1 MLAAETKSLIHL
13 NLIPGIGNHT
23 IQRLL
28 AAFGS
33 AERAVAATSE
43 ELAQIDGLTPDV
55 RRQLVDG
62 RSRAPL
68 AQEIELIER
77 HQCRIVTIN
86 DDTYPP
92 LLKQI
97 DDPPALLYIIGDF
110 PPQDAPSIAIV
121 GSRSPTEYGKTI
133 SQQLS
138 HQLAERGI
146 TVVSGFARGIDTC
159 VHRGALEAG
168 GRTVAVFG
176 SGLSIIYPE
185 TNTALATDITE
196 SGALISEFPMT
207 MPPRGR
213 NFPRRNRVISGLT
226 LGTLVVE
233 ASERSGSLITA
244 RHAAEQGR
252 EVFAVPG
259 QIFSGV
265 SRGTHSLI
273 NQGATLIN
281 SVDDLLD
288 ALPQDYAGILGQ
300 RSAAPMESRSEVTR
314 QAASR
319 RDRGPKRFN
328 STSRPQPVEEKS
340 TPASQPKTKV
350 ELNLTPDEQTV
361 LSAMD
366 ADSVH
371 IDEITRT
378 TQLPIGKVSSLLVML
393 ELKGIV
399 QQLPGKQFVRK

>member
-1 MLAAETKSLIHL
+1 MLAAETKNLIHL
-13 NLIPGIGNHT
+13 NLIPGIGNYT
-23 IQRLL
+23 IRRLL

-33 AERAVAATSE
+33 AERSIAATSE
-43 ELAQIDGLTPDV
+43 ELAQVDGLTPDV
-55 RRQLVDG
+55 REQLIDG

-68 AQEIELIER
+68 VQELELIQQ
-77 HQCRIVTIN
+77 HQCHIVTIS
-86 DDTYPP
+86 DDIYPP

-97 DDPPALLYIIGDF
+97 DDPPVLLYIIGEF
-110 PPQDAPSIAIV
+110 PLPDTPSIAIV
-121 GSRSPTEYGKTI
+121 GSRSPTEYGKTT

-138 HQLAERGI
+138 QQLAARGV

-168 GRTVAVFG
+168 GDTIAVFG
-176 SGLSIIYPE
+176 CGLSIIYPD
-185 TNTALATDITE
+185 TNRALAAEIVE
-196 SGALISEFPMT
+196 SGALVSEFPMT
-207 MPPRGR
+207 MPPRGK

-252 EVFAVPG
+252 EVFAIPG
-259 QIFSGV
+259 QIFSNV

-288 ALPQDYAGILGQ
+288 ALPQNYTKVLGG
-300 RSAAPMESRSEVTR
+300 ESPESTR
-314 QAASR
+314 QPPSLKRPNKAA
-319 RDRGPKRFN
+319 
-328 STSRPQPVEEKS
+328 RPQPIEKRS
-340 TPASQPKTKV
+340 IPTPQPKAN
-350 ELNLTPDEQTV
+350 LNLTSDEQTV
-361 LSAMD
+361 LSAMK

-371 IDEITRT
+371 IDEITRV

-399 QQLPGKQFVRK
+399 QQLPGKQFVKK

>member
-1 MLAAETKSLIHL
+1 MLSADTKSLIHL

-23 IQRLL
+23 IRRLL

-33 AERAVAATSE
+33 AEKSVAATSA

-55 RRQLVDG
+55 RQQLIDG
-62 RSRAPL
+62 RSHAPL
-68 AQEIELIER
+68 AQELELIQQ
-77 HQCRIVTIN
+77 HQCHIVTIN
-86 DDTYPP
+86 DDAYPP

-97 DDPPALLYIIGDF
+97 HDPPVLLYIIGEF
-110 PPQDAPSIAIV
+110 PLQNAPSIAIV

-133 SQQLS
+133 SHQLS

-176 SGLSIIYPE
+176 CGLSIIYPE
-185 TNTALATDITE
+185 TNRALAGEIIE

-207 MPPRGR
+207 MPPRGN

-233 ASERSGSLITA
+233 ASDRSGSLITA

-259 QIFSGV
+259 QIFSNV

-288 ALPQDYAGILGQ
+288 ALPHDYTKVLGG
-300 RSAAPMESRSEVTR
+300 ESTEPTR
-314 QAASR
+314 QPAPRRNQDSKRSDKAARS
-319 RDRGPKRFN
+319 
-328 STSRPQPVEEKS
+328 QPAEEKS
-340 TPASQPKTKV
+340 TLASQPKAKT
-350 ELNLTPDEQTV
+350 ELSLTPNEQVV
-361 LSAMD
+361 LSAID

-371 IDEITRT
+371 IDEITRV

-393 ELKGIV
+393 ELKGVV
-399 QQLPGKQFVRK
+399 QQLPGKQFVKK

>member
-1 MLAAETKSLIHL
+1 MLSADTKSLIHL

-23 IQRLL
+23 IRRLL

-33 AERAVAATSE
+33 AEKSLAATSE

-55 RRQLVDG
+55 RQQLIDG
-62 RSRAPL
+62 RSHAPL
-68 AQEIELIER
+68 AQELALIEQ
-77 HQCRIVTIN
+77 HQCHIVTIN
-86 DDTYPP
+86 DDAYPP

-97 DDPPALLYIIGDF
+97 HDPPVLLYIIGEF
-110 PPQDAPSIAIV
+110 PLQDAPSIAIV
-121 GSRSPTEYGKTI
+121 GSRSPTGYGKTI
-133 SQQLS
+133 SHQLS

-168 GRTVAVFG
+168 GHTIAVFG
-176 SGLSIIYPE
+176 CGLSIIYPE
-185 TNTALATDITE
+185 TNRALATEIIE

-207 MPPRGR
+207 MPPRGN

-233 ASERSGSLITA
+233 ASDRSGSLITA

-259 QIFSGV
+259 QIFSNV

-288 ALPQDYAGILGQ
+288 ALPQDYTKVLGGA
-300 RSAAPMESRSEVTR
+300 SPETTR
-314 QAASR
+314 QPPPS
-319 RDRGPKRFN
+319 KR
-328 STSRPQPVEEKS
+328 SDKVVRPQSAEEKS
-340 TPASQPKTKV
+340 APVPQPKA

-361 LSAMD
+361 LSVID
-366 ADSVH
+366 TSSIH
-371 IDEITRT
+371 IDEITRV

-399 QQLPGKQFVRK
+399 QQLPGKQFVKK

>member
-1 MLAAETKSLIHL
+1 MLAAETKNLIHL
-13 NLIPGIGNHT
+13 NLIPGIGSHT

-28 AAFGS
+28 VAFGS
-33 AERAVAATSE
+33 AEKSVAATSE

-55 RRQLVDG
+55 RQQLIDG

-68 AQEIELIER
+68 AQELQLIEQ
-77 HQCRIVTIN
+77 HQCHIVTIN
-86 DDTYPP
+86 DDAYPS

-97 DDPPALLYIIGDF
+97 DDPPALLYVIGEF
-110 PPQDAPSIAIV
+110 PLQDAPSIAIV

-168 GRTVAVFG
+168 GDTIAVFG
-176 SGLSIIYPE
+176 CGLSIIYPE
-185 TNTALATDITE
+185 TNRALAEDIIK

-207 MPPRGR
+207 MPPRGK

-288 ALPQDYAGILGQ
+288 ALPQDYTRTLGGESPEPNRQ
-300 RSAAPMESRSEVTR
+300 LSPRQDRISKQPAKTARSQSTEKRST
-314 QAASR
+314 
-319 RDRGPKRFN
+319 P
-328 STSRPQPVEEKS
+328 TPQPK
-340 TPASQPKTKV
+340 AKV
-350 ELNLTPDEQTV
+350 DLNLTPDEQAV

-371 IDEITRT
+371 IDEITRV

-399 QQLPGKQFVRK
+399 QQLPGKQFVKK

>member
-1 MLAAETKSLIHL
+1 MLAAETKNLIHL
-13 NLIPGIGNHT
+13 NLIPGIGNYT
-23 IQRLL
+23 IRRLL

-33 AERAVAATSE
+33 AERSVAATSE
-43 ELAQIDGLTPDV
+43 ELAHVDGLTPDV
-55 RRQLVDG
+55 REQLIDG

-68 AQEIELIER
+68 AQELELIQQ
-77 HQCRIVTIN
+77 HQCHIVTIS

-97 DDPPALLYIIGDF
+97 DDPPALLYIIGEF
-110 PPQDAPSIAIV
+110 PLPDTPSIAIV
-121 GSRSPTEYGKTI
+121 GSRSPTEYGKTT

-138 HQLAERGI
+138 HQLAERDI

-168 GRTVAVFG
+168 GRTIAVFG
-176 SGLSIIYPE
+176 CGLSIIYPD
-185 TNTALATDITE
+185 TNRALAAEITE
-196 SGALISEFPMT
+196 SGALVSEFPMT
-207 MPPRGR
+207 MPPRGK

-288 ALPQDYAGILGQ
+288 ALPQGYTGILGG
-300 RSAAPMESRSEVTR
+300 ESPESTR
-314 QAASR
+314 QPPSL
-319 RDRGPKRFN
+319 KRPAKVV
-328 STSRPQPVEEKS
+328 RPQPIEKRS
-340 TPASQPKTKV
+340 TPTPQPKAN
-350 ELNLTPDEQTV
+350 LNLTPDEQTV
-361 LSAMD
+361 LSAIN

-371 IDEITRT
+371 IDEITRV

-393 ELKGIV
+393 ELKGTV
-399 QQLPGKQFVRK
+399 QQLPGKQFVKR

>member
-1 MLAAETKSLIHL
+1 MLSAETKSLIHL

-23 IQRLL
+23 IRRLL
-28 AAFGS
+28 TAFGS
-33 AERAVAATSE
+33 AEKSLAATSE

-55 RRQLVDG
+55 RQHLIDG

-68 AQEIELIER
+68 AQELELIEQ
-77 HQCRIVTIN
+77 HQCHIVTL
-86 DDTYPP
+86 DDESYPP

-97 DDPPALLYIIGDF
+97 SDPPVLLYITGEF
-110 PPQDAPSIAIV
+110 PLQDAPSIAIV

-138 HQLAERGI
+138 HQLAARGI

-159 VHRGALEAG
+159 VHRGTLEAG

-176 SGLSIIYPE
+176 CGLSIMYPE
-185 TNTALATDITE
+185 TNQALAAEIIK
-196 SGALISEFPMT
+196 SGALVSEFPMT
-207 MPPRGR
+207 MPPRGA

-233 ASERSGSLITA
+233 ASDRSGSLITA
-244 RHAAEQGR
+244 RHAADQGR

-259 QIFSGV
+259 QIFSNV

-281 SVDDLLD
+281 SVDDILD
-288 ALPQDYAGILGQ
+288 ALPQDYTGILRQ
-300 RSAAPMESRSEVTR
+300 EPATR
-314 QAASR
+314 QPTPGPDQGSKR
-319 RDRGPKRFN
+319 SDR
-328 STSRPQPVEEKS
+328 TTRPQSVEAKS
-340 TPASQPKTKV
+340 TPASQSNTQA
-350 ELNLTPDEQTV
+350 ELNLTPDEQAV
-361 LSAMD
+361 LATMAAS
-366 ADSVH
+366 SIH
-371 IDEITRT
+371 IDQIARD

-399 QQLPGKQFVRK
+399 QQLPGKQFKKK

>member
-1 MLAAETKSLIHL
+1 MLSAETKNLIHL

-23 IQRLL
+23 IRRLL

-33 AERAVAATSE
+33 AEKSVAATSE

-55 RRQLVDG
+55 RQQLIDG

-68 AQEIELIER
+68 AQELQLIEQ
-77 HQCRIVTIN
+77 HQCHIVTIN
-86 DDTYPP
+86 DDAYPS

-97 DDPPALLYIIGDF
+97 DDPPALLYVIGEF
-110 PPQDAPSIAIV
+110 PLQDAPSIAIV

-185 TNTALATDITE
+185 TNRTLATEITE

-207 MPPRGR
+207 MPPRGK

-259 QIFSGV
+259 QIFSGM

-288 ALPQDYAGILGQ
+288 ALPQDYTGSLGGEL
-300 RSAAPMESRSEVTR
+300 PEPTR
-314 QAASR
+314 QLPVSNQPGRA
-319 RDRGPKRFN
+319 
-328 STSRPQPVEEKS
+328 RPQSVEKRS
-340 TPASQPKTKV
+340 TPASQPKAKV
-350 ELNLTPDEQTV
+350 DLNLTPDEQTV
-361 LSAMD
+361 LSAMET
-366 ADSVH
+366 DSVH
-371 IDEITRT
+371 IDEITRV

-399 QQLPGKQFVRK
+399 QQLPGKQFIKK

>member
-1 MLAAETKSLIHL
+1 MLAAETQSLIHL

-23 IQRLL
+23 IRRLL
-28 AAFGS
+28 AGFGS
-33 AERAVAATSE
+33 AEKSVAATSE

-55 RRQLVDG
+55 RQQLIDG

-68 AQEIELIER
+68 AQELELIER
-77 HQCRIVTIN
+77 HQCHIVTIA
-86 DDTYPP
+86 DGSYPP

-97 DDPPALLYIIGDF
+97 DDPPVLLYIIGDF

-168 GRTVAVFG
+168 GDTIAVFG
-176 SGLSIIYPE
+176 CGLSIIYPE
-185 TNTALATDITE
+185 TNRGLAAEIIE
-196 SGALISEFPMT
+196 SGGLISEFPMT
-207 MPPRGR
+207 MPPRGK

-288 ALPQDYAGILGQ
+288 ALPQDYTKILGGESPEPTLQ
-300 RSAAPMESRSEVTR
+300 PRSAKQPDKIA
-314 QAASR
+314 
-319 RDRGPKRFN
+319 
-328 STSRPQPVEEKS
+328 RPQSVEKRS
-340 TPASQPKTKV
+340 TPTPQSKAN
-350 ELNLTPDEQTV
+350 LNLTPDEQAV
-361 LSAMD
+361 LSAME

-371 IDEITRT
+371 IDEITRV

-399 QQLPGKQFVRK
+399 QQLPGKQFVKK

>member
-1 MLAAETKSLIHL
+1 MLSADTKSLIHL

-23 IQRLL
+23 IRRLL

-33 AERAVAATSE
+33 AEKSLAATSA

-55 RRQLVDG
+55 RQQLIDG

-68 AQEIELIER
+68 AQELELIDQ
-77 HQCRIVTIN
+77 HQCHIVTIN

-97 DDPPALLYIIGDF
+97 DDPPVLLYITGDF
-110 PPQDAPSIAIV
+110 PLQDTPSIAIV
-121 GSRSPTEYGKTI
+121 GSRSPTKYGKTT

-138 HQLAERGI
+138 YQLAERGI
-146 TVVSGFARGIDTC
+146 TIVSGFARGIDTC
-159 VHRGALEAG
+159 VHRGALEAS

-176 SGLSIIYPE
+176 CGLSIIYPE
-185 TNTALATDITE
+185 TNRALAAEIIE
-196 SGALISEFPMT
+196 SGALVSEFPMT
-207 MPPRGR
+207 MPPRGK

-288 ALPQDYAGILGQ
+288 ALPQNYTQILGGKSLEPP
-300 RSAAPMESRSEVTR
+300 SAKQPDKIA
-314 QAASR
+314 
-319 RDRGPKRFN
+319 
-328 STSRPQPVEEKS
+328 RPQSVEKRS
-340 TPASQPKTKV
+340 TPTSQPKTN
-350 ELNLTPDEQTV
+350 LNLTPDEQTV
-361 LSAMD
+361 LSAMG

-371 IDEITRT
+371 IDEITRV

-399 QQLPGKQFVRK
+399 QQLPGKQFMKK

>member
-1 MLAAETKSLIHL
+1 MLSADTKSLIHL

-23 IQRLL
+23 IRRLL

-33 AERAVAATSE
+33 AEKSLAATSE

-55 RRQLVDG
+55 RQQLIDG

-68 AQEIELIER
+68 AQELELIEQ
-77 HQCRIVTIN
+77 HQCHIVTIN
-86 DDTYPP
+86 DDAYPP

-97 DDPPALLYIIGDF
+97 HDPPVLLYIIGEF
-110 PPQDAPSIAIV
+110 PLQDAPSIAIV
-121 GSRSPTEYGKTI
+121 GSRSPTGYGKTI
-133 SQQLS
+133 SHQLS

-168 GRTVAVFG
+168 GHTIAVFG
-176 SGLSIIYPE
+176 CGLSIIYPE
-185 TNTALATDITE
+185 TNRALATEIIE

-207 MPPRGR
+207 MPPRGN

-233 ASERSGSLITA
+233 ASDRSGSLITA

-259 QIFSGV
+259 QIFSNV

-288 ALPQDYAGILGQ
+288 ALPQDYTKILGG
-300 RSAAPMESRSEVTR
+300 ESPETTR
-314 QAASR
+314 QPPPS
-319 RDRGPKRFN
+319 KRPDKAV
-328 STSRPQPVEEKS
+328 RPQSAEEKS
-340 TPASQPKTKV
+340 APVPQPKA

-361 LSAMD
+361 LSTMD
-366 ADSVH
+366 ASSIH
-371 IDEITRT
+371 IDQIARV

-393 ELKGIV
+393 ELKGVV
-399 QQLPGKQFVRK
+399 QQLPGKQFVKK

>member
-1 MLAAETKSLIHL
+1 MLSADTKSLIHL
-13 NLIPGIGNHT
+13 NLIPGIGNYT
-23 IQRLL
+23 IRRLL

-33 AERAVAATSE
+33 AEKSIAATST

-55 RRQLVDG
+55 RQQLIDG

-68 AQEIELIER
+68 AQELELIDQ
-77 HQCRIVTIN
+77 HQCHIVTFN
-86 DDTYPP
+86 DESYPS

-97 DDPPALLYIIGDF
+97 HDPPALLYIIGEF
-110 PPQDAPSIAIV
+110 PIQDTPSIAIV
-121 GSRSPTEYGKTI
+121 GSRSPTEYGKTT

-138 HQLAERGI
+138 YQLAERGI

-159 VHRGALEAG
+159 VHRGALEAS

-176 SGLSIIYPE
+176 CGLSIIYPE
-185 TNTALATDITE
+185 TNRALAAEIIE

-207 MPPRGR
+207 MPPRGK

-233 ASERSGSLITA
+233 ASDRSGSLITA

-288 ALPQDYAGILGQ
+288 ALPRDYTKVLEG
-300 RSAAPMESRSEVTR
+300 ESLEPTR
-314 QAASR
+314 QPPLAKQPDKVA
-319 RDRGPKRFN
+319 
-328 STSRPQPVEEKS
+328 RPQLVAKRS
-340 TPASQPKTKV
+340 TPVPQPETKA
-350 ELNLTPDEQTV
+350 EPNLTPDEQAV
-361 LSAMD
+361 LSAID

-371 IDEITRT
+371 IDEITRD

-399 QQLPGKQFVRK
+399 QQLPGKQFVKK

>member
-1 MLAAETKSLIHL
+1 MLSADTKSLIHL

-23 IQRLL
+23 IRRLL

-33 AERAVAATSE
+33 AEKSLAATSE

-55 RRQLVDG
+55 RQQLIDG
-62 RSRAPL
+62 RSHAPL
-68 AQEIELIER
+68 AQELELIEQ
-77 HQCRIVTIN
+77 HQCHIVTIN
-86 DDTYPP
+86 DDAYPP

-97 DDPPALLYIIGDF
+97 HDPPVLLYIIGEF
-110 PPQDAPSIAIV
+110 PLQDAPSIAIV

-133 SQQLS
+133 SHQLS

-168 GRTVAVFG
+168 GCTVAVFG
-176 SGLSIIYPE
+176 CGLSIIYPE
-185 TNTALATDITE
+185 TNRALATEIIE

-207 MPPRGR
+207 MPPRGN

-233 ASERSGSLITA
+233 ASDRSGSLITA
-244 RHAAEQGR
+244 RHAADQGR

-259 QIFSGV
+259 QIFSNV

-288 ALPQDYAGILGQ
+288 ALPQNYTKILGG
-300 RSAAPMESRSEVTR
+300 ESPEPTR
-314 QAASR
+314 QPPPS
-319 RDRGPKRFN
+319 KRPDKAV
-328 STSRPQPVEEKS
+328 RPQSAEEKS
-340 TPASQPKTKV
+340 APVPQPKA

-361 LSAMD
+361 LSTMD
-366 ADSVH
+366 ASSIH
-371 IDEITRT
+371 IDQIARV

-393 ELKGIV
+393 ELKGVV
-399 QQLPGKQFVRK
+399 QQLPGKQFVKK

>member
-23 IQRLL
+23 IRRLL

-33 AERAVAATSE
+33 AEQSVAATSE
-43 ELAQIDGLTPDV
+43 ELARIDGLTPDV
-55 RRQLVDG
+55 RQHLIDG

-68 AQEIELIER
+68 AQELELIDQ
-77 HQCRIVTIN
+77 HQCHIVTI
-86 DDTYPP
+86 DDDSYPP

-97 DDPPALLYIIGDF
+97 DDPPILLYIIGEV
-110 PPQDAPSIAIV
+110 PLQDAPSIAIV
-121 GSRSPTEYGKTI
+121 GSRSPTEYGKTT

-138 HQLAERGI
+138 YQLAEHGV

-168 GRTVAVFG
+168 GHTIAVFG
-176 SGLSIIYPE
+176 SGLSIIYPS
-185 TNTALATDITE
+185 TNRTLAAEIIE

-207 MPPRGR
+207 MPPRGN

-233 ASERSGSLITA
+233 ASEQSGSLITA

-259 QIFSGV
+259 QIFSNV

-288 ALPQDYAGILGQ
+288 ALPQAYMGTLEQ
-300 RSAAPMESRSEVTR
+300 RSPEATLQPLP
-314 QAASR
+314 R
-319 RDRGPKRFN
+319 RDRISKRPDN
-328 STSRPQPVEEKS
+328 AARPQFVEKES
-340 TPASQPKTKV
+340 TPAPQPKAN
-350 ELNLTPDEQTV
+350 LNLTPDEQAV
-361 LSAMD
+361 LSAID
-366 ADSVH
+366 TDSVH
-371 IDEITRT
+371 IDEITRV

-399 QQLPGKQFVRK
+399 QQLPGKQFVKK

>member
-1 MLAAETKSLIHL
+1 MLSADTKSLIHL
-13 NLIPGIGNHT
+13 NLIPGIGNYT
-23 IQRLL
+23 IRRLL

-33 AERAVAATSE
+33 AEKSLAATSA

-55 RRQLVDG
+55 RQQLIDG

-68 AQEIELIER
+68 AQELELIEQ
-77 HQCRIVTIN
+77 HQCHVVTIN
-86 DDTYPP
+86 DDAYPA

-97 DDPPALLYIIGDF
+97 DDPPVLLYIIGNF
-110 PPQDAPSIAIV
+110 PLPDTLSIAIV
-121 GSRSPTEYGKTI
+121 GSRSPTKYGKTI

-138 HQLAERGI
+138 HQLAERGV

-159 VHRGALEAG
+159 VHRGALEAD

-176 SGLSIIYPE
+176 CGLSIMYPE
-185 TNTALATDITE
+185 TNRALAVEIIE
-196 SGALISEFPMT
+196 SGALVSEFPMT
-207 MPPRGR
+207 MPPRGK

-259 QIFSGV
+259 QIFSGR

-288 ALPQDYAGILGQ
+288 ALPQNYTQILGGE
-300 RSAAPMESRSEVTR
+300 SLEPPAAKQPDKI
-314 QAASR
+314 A
-319 RDRGPKRFN
+319 
-328 STSRPQPVEEKS
+328 RPQSVEKRS
-340 TPASQPKTKV
+340 TPTPQPKAN
-350 ELNLTPDEQTV
+350 LNLTPEEQTV
-361 LSAMD
+361 LSAMG

-371 IDEITRT
+371 IDEITRV

-393 ELKGIV
+393 ELKGVV
-399 QQLPGKQFVRK
+399 QQLPGKQFVKK

>member
-1 MLAAETKSLIHL
+1 MLSADTKSLIHL

-23 IQRLL
+23 IRRLL

-33 AERAVAATSE
+33 AEKSLAATSE

-55 RRQLVDG
+55 RQQLIDG
-62 RSRAPL
+62 RSHAPL
-68 AQEIELIER
+68 AQELALIEQ
-77 HQCRIVTIN
+77 HQCHIVTIN
-86 DDTYPP
+86 DDAYPP

-97 DDPPALLYIIGDF
+97 HDPPVLLYIIGEF
-110 PPQDAPSIAIV
+110 PLQDAPSIAIV
-121 GSRSPTEYGKTI
+121 GSRSPTGYGKTI
-133 SQQLS
+133 SHQLS

-168 GRTVAVFG
+168 GHTIAVFG
-176 SGLSIIYPE
+176 CGLSIIYPE
-185 TNTALATDITE
+185 TNRALATEIIE

-207 MPPRGR
+207 MPPRGN

-233 ASERSGSLITA
+233 ASDRSGSLITA
-244 RHAAEQGR
+244 RHAADQGR

-259 QIFSGV
+259 QIFSNV

-288 ALPQDYAGILGQ
+288 ALPQDYTKVLGG
-300 RSAAPMESRSEVTR
+300 ESTETTR
-314 QAASR
+314 QPPPS
-319 RDRGPKRFN
+319 KRSDKVAPPQ
-328 STSRPQPVEEKS
+328 STQKGS
-340 TPASQPKTKV
+340 TPTSQPKAKV
-350 ELNLTPDEQTV
+350 DPNLTPDEQTV
-361 LSAMD
+361 LSAID

-371 IDEITRT
+371 IDEITRV

-393 ELKGIV
+393 ELKGVV
-399 QQLPGKQFVRK
+399 QQLPGKQFVKK

>member
-1 MLAAETKSLIHL
+1 MLSADTKSLIHL
-13 NLIPGIGNHT
+13 NLIPGIGNYT
-23 IQRLL
+23 IRRLL

-33 AERAVAATSE
+33 AEKSIAATSE

-55 RRQLVDG
+55 RQQLIDG

-68 AQEIELIER
+68 AQELQLIEQ
-77 HQCRIVTIN
+77 HQCHIVTIS
-86 DDTYPP
+86 DESYPP

-97 DDPPALLYIIGDF
+97 HDPPVLLYIIGKF
-110 PPQDAPSIAIV
+110 PLQDTPSVAIV
-121 GSRSPTEYGKTI
+121 GSRSPTEYGKTT

-138 HQLAERGI
+138 YQLAERGI

-176 SGLSIIYPE
+176 CGLSIIYPE
-185 TNTALATDITE
+185 TNRALAAEIIE

-207 MPPRGR
+207 MPPRGK

-244 RHAAEQGR
+244 HHAAEQGR

-259 QIFSGV
+259 QIFSGR

-288 ALPQDYAGILGQ
+288 ALPQDYTKVLGGESSKLTVQ
-300 RSAAPMESRSEVTR
+300 SPPSKRPDRVASPQSGAKRSAPAP
-314 QAASR
+314 
-319 RDRGPKRFN
+319 
-328 STSRPQPVEEKS
+328 
-340 TPASQPKTKV
+340 QPKTN
-350 ELNLTPDEQTV
+350 LNLTPDEQVV

-366 ADSVH
+366 TDSVH
-371 IDEITRT
+371 IDEITRV

-399 QQLPGKQFVRK
+399 QQLPGKQFVKK

>member
-1 MLAAETKSLIHL
+1 MLSADTKSLIHL
-13 NLIPGIGNHT
+13 NLIPGIGNYT
-23 IQRLL
+23 IRRLL

-33 AERAVAATSE
+33 AEKSIAATSE

-55 RRQLVDG
+55 RHQLIDG
-62 RSRAPL
+62 RSRVPL
-68 AQEIELIER
+68 AQELELIDQ
-77 HQCRIVTIN
+77 HQCHIVTIN

-92 LLKQI
+92 LLKEI
-97 DDPPALLYIIGDF
+97 DDPPVLLYITGDF
-110 PPQDAPSIAIV
+110 PLQNTPSVAIV
-121 GSRSPTEYGKTI
+121 GSRSPTEYGKTT

-138 HQLAERGI
+138 YQLAERGI

-159 VHRGALEAG
+159 VHRGALEAD
-168 GRTVAVFG
+168 GRTIAVFG
-176 SGLSIIYPE
+176 CGLSIIYPE
-185 TNTALATDITE
+185 TNRALASEIIE

-207 MPPRGR
+207 MPPRGK

-259 QIFSGV
+259 QIFSGM

-288 ALPQDYAGILGQ
+288 ALPQDYTKILGGESPKSTVQ
-300 RSAAPMESRSEVTR
+300 PLSRRPDRVASPQSGAKRSAPS
-314 QAASR
+314 
-319 RDRGPKRFN
+319 
-328 STSRPQPVEEKS
+328 PQN
-340 TPASQPKTKV
+340 
-350 ELNLTPDEQTV
+350 LNLTPDEQTV
-361 LSAMD
+361 LSAME

-371 IDEITRT
+371 IDEITRV

-399 QQLPGKQFVRK
+399 QQLPGKQFVKK

>member
-1 MLAAETKSLIHL
+1 MLAAETKNLVHL

-23 IQRLL
+23 IRRLL

-33 AERAVAATSE
+33 AEKSVAATSE

-55 RRQLVDG
+55 RQQLIDG

-68 AQEIELIER
+68 AQELELIEQ
-77 HQCRIVTIN
+77 HQCHIVTIN
-86 DDTYPP
+86 DDAYPP

-97 DDPPALLYIIGDF
+97 NDPPVLLYIIGEF
-110 PPQDAPSIAIV
+110 PLQDAPSIAIV

-168 GRTVAVFG
+168 GCTVAVFG
-176 SGLSIIYPE
+176 CGLSIIYPS
-185 TNTALATDITE
+185 TNRGLAAEIIE

-207 MPPRGR
+207 VPPRGN

-288 ALPQDYAGILGQ
+288 ALPKDYTQILGGELPEPTLQ
-300 RSAAPMESRSEVTR
+300 PAPSRQPNKAA
-314 QAASR
+314 
-319 RDRGPKRFN
+319 
-328 STSRPQPVEEKS
+328 RPQSVEKRP
-340 TPASQPKTKV
+340 TPTPQPKTNI
-350 ELNLTPDEQTV
+350 NLTPDEQTV
-361 LSAMD
+361 LSVMA

-371 IDEITRT
+371 IDEITRV

-399 QQLPGKQFVRK
+399 QQLPGKQFVKK

>member
-1 MLAAETKSLIHL
+1 MLAAETQSLIHL

-23 IQRLL
+23 IRRLL

-33 AERAVAATSE
+33 AEKSVAATSE

-55 RRQLVDG
+55 RQQLIDG
-62 RSRAPL
+62 KSRAPL
-68 AQEIELIER
+68 AQELELIER
-77 HQCRIVTIN
+77 HQCHIVTVT
-86 DDTYPP
+86 DGSYPP

-97 DDPPALLYIIGDF
+97 DDPPVLLYIIGDF

-168 GRTVAVFG
+168 GDTIAVFG
-176 SGLSIIYPE
+176 CGLSIIYPE
-185 TNTALATDITE
+185 TNRGLAAEIVE

-207 MPPRGR
+207 MPPRGK

-288 ALPQDYAGILGQ
+288 ALPQNYTQILGGESLELP
-300 RSAAPMESRSEVTR
+300 SANQPDKIA
-314 QAASR
+314 
-319 RDRGPKRFN
+319 
-328 STSRPQPVEEKS
+328 RPQSVEKRS
-340 TPASQPKTKV
+340 TPTPQPKAN
-350 ELNLTPDEQTV
+350 LNLTSDEQVV

-371 IDEITRT
+371 IDEITRL

-399 QQLPGKQFVRK
+399 QQLPGKQFVKK

>member
-1 MLAAETKSLIHL
+1 MLSADTKSLIHL

-23 IQRLL
+23 IRRLL

-33 AERAVAATSE
+33 AEKSLAATSE

-55 RRQLVDG
+55 RQQLIDG
-62 RSRAPL
+62 RSHAPL
-68 AQEIELIER
+68 AQELELIEQ
-77 HQCRIVTIN
+77 HQCHIVTIN
-86 DDTYPP
+86 DDAYPP

-97 DDPPALLYIIGDF
+97 NDPPVLLYIIGEF
-110 PPQDAPSIAIV
+110 PLQDAPSIAIV

-133 SQQLS
+133 SHQLS

-176 SGLSIIYPE
+176 CGLSIIYPE
-185 TNTALATDITE
+185 TNRALATEIIE

-207 MPPRGR
+207 MPPRGN

-233 ASERSGSLITA
+233 ASDRSGSLITA
-244 RHAAEQGR
+244 RHAADQGR

-259 QIFSGV
+259 QIFSNV

-288 ALPQDYAGILGQ
+288 ALPQNYTKILGG
-300 RSAAPMESRSEVTR
+300 ESPEPTR
-314 QAASR
+314 QPPPS
-319 RDRGPKRFN
+319 KRPDKAV
-328 STSRPQPVEEKS
+328 RPQSAEEKS
-340 TPASQPKTKV
+340 APVPQPKA

-361 LSAMD
+361 LSTMD
-366 ADSVH
+366 ASSIH
-371 IDEITRT
+371 IDQIARV

-393 ELKGIV
+393 ELKGVV
-399 QQLPGKQFVRK
+399 QQLPGKQFVKK

>member
-1 MLAAETKSLIHL
+1 MLSADTKSLIHL

-23 IQRLL
+23 IRRLL

-33 AERAVAATSE
+33 AEKSIAATSA

-55 RRQLVDG
+55 RQQLIDG

-68 AQEIELIER
+68 MQELELIEQ
-77 HQCRIVTIN
+77 HQCRIVTLN

-97 DDPPALLYIIGDF
+97 DDPPVLLYIIGDF
-110 PPQDAPSIAIV
+110 PLQHTPSIAIV
-121 GSRSPTEYGKTI
+121 GSRSPTEYGKTT

-138 HQLAERGI
+138 YQLAERGI

-159 VHRGALEAG
+159 VHRGALEAN
-168 GRTVAVFG
+168 GRTIAVFG
-176 SGLSIIYPE
+176 CGLSIIYPE
-185 TNTALATDITE
+185 TNRALAAEIIK

-207 MPPRGR
+207 VPPRGK

-252 EVFAVPG
+252 EVFAIPG
-259 QIFSGV
+259 QIFSNV

-288 ALPQDYAGILGQ
+288 ALPQDYTQILGGESLEPP
-300 RSAAPMESRSEVTR
+300 SAKQPDKIA
-314 QAASR
+314 
-319 RDRGPKRFN
+319 
-328 STSRPQPVEEKS
+328 RPQSVEKRS
-340 TPASQPKTKV
+340 TPTPQPKAN
-350 ELNLTPDEQTV
+350 LNLTPDEQTV
-361 LSAMD
+361 LSAMG
-366 ADSVH
+366 AASVH
-371 IDEITRT
+371 IDEITRV

-393 ELKGIV
+393 ELKGVV
-399 QQLPGKQFVRK
+399 QQLPGKQFVKK

>member
-1 MLAAETKSLIHL
+1 MLSAETKSLIHL

-23 IQRLL
+23 IRRLL

-33 AERAVAATSE
+33 AEKSLAATSE

-55 RRQLVDG
+55 RQQLIDG

-68 AQEIELIER
+68 AQELELIEQ
-77 HQCRIVTIN
+77 HQCHIVTLN
-86 DDTYPP
+86 DESYPP

-97 DDPPALLYIIGDF
+97 SDPPVLLYITGQLPIVDTL
-110 PPQDAPSIAIV
+110 SVAIV

-138 HQLAERGI
+138 HQLAARCI

-159 VHRGALEAG
+159 AHRGALEAG

-176 SGLSIIYPE
+176 CGLSIMYPE
-185 TNTALATDITE
+185 TNQALAAEMIK
-196 SGALISEFPMT
+196 SGALVSEFPMT
-207 MPPRGR
+207 MPPRGA

-233 ASERSGSLITA
+233 ASDRSGSLITA

-259 QIFSGV
+259 QIFSNV

-281 SVDDLLD
+281 SVDDILD
-288 ALPQDYAGILGQ
+288 ALPQDYTRILGQ
-300 RSAAPMESRSEVTR
+300 PSPETTRQPPPRRNRDSKRSE
-314 QAASR
+314 QAAH
-319 RDRGPKRFN
+319 PQ
-328 STSRPQPVEEKS
+328 STEAKS
-340 TPASQPKTKV
+340 TPTSQSNTQA
-350 ELNLTPDEQTV
+350 ELNLTPDEQAV
-361 LSAMD
+361 LSTMD
-366 ADSVH
+366 ASSVH
-371 IDEITRT
+371 IDQIARD

-399 QQLPGKQFVRK
+399 QQLPGKQFVKK

>member
-1 MLAAETKSLIHL
+1 MLSADTKSLIHL
-13 NLIPGIGNHT
+13 NLIPGIGNYT
-23 IQRLL
+23 IRRLL
-28 AAFGS
+28 GAFGS
-33 AERAVAATSE
+33 AEKSIAATSE
-43 ELAQIDGLTPDV
+43 EFAQIDGLTPDV
-55 RRQLVDG
+55 RQQLIDG

-68 AQEIELIER
+68 AQELELIDQ
-77 HQCRIVTIN
+77 HQCDIVTIN

-97 DDPPALLYIIGDF
+97 DDPPVLLYIIGEF
-110 PPQDAPSIAIV
+110 PLPDTPSIAIV
-121 GSRSPTEYGKTI
+121 GSRSPTEYGKTT

-138 HQLAERGI
+138 YQLAERGI
-146 TVVSGFARGIDTC
+146 TVVSGFARGIDTY

-168 GRTVAVFG
+168 GYTVAVFG
-176 SGLSIIYPE
+176 CGLSIIYPE
-185 TNTALATDITE
+185 TNRALATEIIE

-207 MPPRGR
+207 MPPRGK

-288 ALPQDYAGILGQ
+288 ALPQDYTKVLGRESLEPTGQ
-300 RSAAPMESRSEVTR
+300 PTPRPNRGSKRSDK
-314 QAASR
+314 AAS
-319 RDRGPKRFN
+319 PQ
-328 STSRPQPVEEKS
+328 STETRS
-340 TPASQPKTKV
+340 TATSQPKAEV
-350 ELNLTPDEQTV
+350 VPNLTPDEQTV
-361 LSAMD
+361 LSALD
-366 ADSVH
+366 DDSVH
-371 IDEITRT
+371 IDEITRV
-378 TQLPIGKVSSLLVML
+378 TQLPIGKISSLLVML

-399 QQLPGKQFVRK
+399 QQLPGKQFVKK

>member
-1 MLAAETKSLIHL
+1 MLSADTKSLIHL

-23 IQRLL
+23 IRRLL

-33 AERAVAATSE
+33 AEKSIAATSA

-55 RRQLVDG
+55 RQHLIDG

-68 AQEIELIER
+68 AQELELIDQ
-77 HQCRIVTIN
+77 HQCHIVTIN
-86 DDTYPP
+86 DNTYPP

-97 DDPPALLYIIGDF
+97 DDPPVLLYIIGEF
-110 PPQDAPSIAIV
+110 PLPDAPSIAIV

-146 TVVSGFARGIDTC
+146 MVVSGFARGIDTC

-168 GRTVAVFG
+168 GRTIAVFG
-176 SGLSIIYPE
+176 CGLSIIYPE
-185 TNTALATDITE
+185 TNRGLAAEIIE

-207 MPPRGR
+207 VPPRGT

-265 SRGTHSLI
+265 SRGTHALI

-288 ALPQDYAGILGQ
+288 ALPQDYTGSLGGELPATSHQ
-300 RSAAPMESRSEVTR
+300 PAPSKRPNKVTRPQSIEKRSAPV
-314 QAASR
+314 
-319 RDRGPKRFN
+319 
-328 STSRPQPVEEKS
+328 PQPKAA
-340 TPASQPKTKV
+340 P
-350 ELNLTPDEQTV
+350 NLTPDEQTV

-371 IDEITRT
+371 IDEITRV

-393 ELKGIV
+393 ELKGVV
-399 QQLPGKQFVRK
+399 QQLPGKQFVKK

>member
-1 MLAAETKSLIHL
+1 MLSADTKSLIHL

-23 IQRLL
+23 IRRLL

-33 AERAVAATSE
+33 AEKSVAATSA

-55 RRQLVDG
+55 RQQLIDG

-68 AQEIELIER
+68 AQELELIEQ
-77 HQCRIVTIN
+77 HQCHIVTIN
-86 DDTYPP
+86 DAAYPT

-97 DDPPALLYIIGDF
+97 SDPPVLLYIIGEF
-110 PPQDAPSIAIV
+110 PLQNAPSIAIV
-121 GSRSPTEYGKTI
+121 GSRSPTEYGKTT

-138 HQLAERGI
+138 YQLAERGI

-159 VHRGALEAG
+159 VHRGALEGG

-176 SGLSIIYPE
+176 CGLSIIYPE
-185 TNTALATDITE
+185 TNRTLAAEIIE

-207 MPPRGR
+207 VPPRGN

-259 QIFSGV
+259 QIFSNV

-288 ALPQDYAGILGQ
+288 ALPRDYTKALGGESPEPTRQTPPRMNQDSK
-300 RSAAPMESRSEVTR
+300 RSDKAAPLQSTR
-314 QAASR
+314 K
-319 RDRGPKRFN
+319 G
-328 STSRPQPVEEKS
+328 S
-340 TPASQPKTKV
+340 TPPSQPTTN
-350 ELNLTPDEQTV
+350 LNLTPDEQTV

-366 ADSVH
+366 TDSVH
-371 IDEITRT
+371 IDEITRV

-399 QQLPGKQFVRK
+399 QQLPGKQFVKK

>member
-1 MLAAETKSLIHL
+1 MLSADTKRLIHL
-13 NLIPGIGNHT
+13 NLISGIGNHT
-23 IQRLL
+23 IRRLL

-33 AERAVAATSE
+33 AEKSVAATSA

-55 RRQLVDG
+55 RQQLIDG
-62 RSRAPL
+62 RSHAPL
-68 AQEIELIER
+68 AQELELIQQ
-77 HQCRIVTIN
+77 HQCHIVTIN
-86 DDTYPP
+86 DDAYPP

-97 DDPPALLYIIGDF
+97 HDPPALLYIIGEF
-110 PPQDAPSIAIV
+110 PLQNAPSIAIV

-133 SQQLS
+133 SHQLS

-176 SGLSIIYPE
+176 CGLSIIYPE
-185 TNTALATDITE
+185 TNRALAGEIIK

-207 MPPRGR
+207 MPPRGN

-233 ASERSGSLITA
+233 ASDRSGSLITA

-259 QIFSGV
+259 QIFSNV

-288 ALPQDYAGILGQ
+288 ALPQDYTKGLGG
-300 RSAAPMESRSEVTR
+300 ESFEPTR
-314 QAASR
+314 QPPPAKQSYKAA
-319 RDRGPKRFN
+319 
-328 STSRPQPVEEKS
+328 RPQPAEEKS
-340 TPASQPKTKV
+340 TPAPQPKTKV
-350 ELNLTPDEQTV
+350 ELNLTLDEQAV
-361 LSAMD
+361 LSVID
-366 ADSVH
+366 TSSIH
-371 IDEITRT
+371 IDEITRV

-399 QQLPGKQFVRK
+399 QQLPGKQFVKK

>member
-1 MLAAETKSLIHL
+1 MLSAETKSLIHL

-23 IQRLL
+23 IRRLL

-33 AERAVAATSE
+33 AEKSLAATSE

-55 RRQLVDG
+55 RQQLIDG

-68 AQEIELIER
+68 AQELELIEQ
-77 HQCRIVTIN
+77 HQCHIVTLN
-86 DDTYPP
+86 DEFYPP

-97 DDPPALLYIIGDF
+97 SDPPVLLYITGQLPIVDTL
-110 PPQDAPSIAIV
+110 SVAIV

-138 HQLAERGI
+138 HQLAARGI

-159 VHRGALEAG
+159 AHRGALEAG

-176 SGLSIIYPE
+176 CGLSIMYPE
-185 TNTALATDITE
+185 TNQALAAEMIK
-196 SGALISEFPMT
+196 SGALVSEFPMT
-207 MPPRGR
+207 MPPRGA

-233 ASERSGSLITA
+233 ASDRSGSLITA

-259 QIFSGV
+259 QIFSDV

-281 SVDDLLD
+281 SVDDILD
-288 ALPQDYAGILGQ
+288 ALPQDYTRILRQ
-300 RSAAPMESRSEVTR
+300 EPATR
-314 QAASR
+314 QPTPR
-319 RDRGPKRFN
+319 RDRGSKRSEQAAHPQ
-328 STSRPQPVEEKS
+328 STEAKS
-340 TPASQPKTKV
+340 TPTSQSNTQA
-350 ELNLTPDEQTV
+350 ELNLTPDEQAV
-361 LSAMD
+361 LSTMD
-366 ADSVH
+366 ASSVH
-371 IDEITRT
+371 IDQIARD

-399 QQLPGKQFVRK
+399 QQLPGKQFVKK

>member
-1 MLAAETKSLIHL
+1 MLSADTKSLIHL
-13 NLIPGIGNHT
+13 NLIPGIGNYT
-23 IQRLL
+23 IRRLL

-33 AERAVAATSE
+33 AEKSLAATSA

-55 RRQLVDG
+55 RQQLIDG

-68 AQEIELIER
+68 AQELELIEQ
-77 HQCRIVTIN
+77 HQCHIVTFN
-86 DDTYPP
+86 DESYPP

-97 DDPPALLYIIGDF
+97 HDPPALLYIIGEF
-110 PPQDAPSIAIV
+110 LIQDTPSIAIV
-121 GSRSPTEYGKTI
+121 GSRSPTEYGKTT

-138 HQLAERGI
+138 YQLAERGM

-168 GRTVAVFG
+168 GRTIAVFG
-176 SGLSIIYPE
+176 CGLSIIYPE
-185 TNTALATDITE
+185 TNRALAAEIIE

-207 MPPRGR
+207 MPPRGK

-233 ASERSGSLITA
+233 ASDRSGSLITA

-259 QIFSGV
+259 QIFSNV

-288 ALPQDYAGILGQ
+288 ALPQDYTKVLGG
-300 RSAAPMESRSEVTR
+300 ESPEATR
-314 QAASR
+314 QPVPTKQPDKVA
-319 RDRGPKRFN
+319 
-328 STSRPQPVEEKS
+328 RPQSVAKRS
-340 TPASQPKTKV
+340 TPVPQPETKA
-350 ELNLTPDEQTV
+350 EPNLTPDERTI
-361 LSAMD
+361 LLAME

-371 IDEITRT
+371 IDQIARD

-399 QQLPGKQFVRK
+399 QQLPGKQFVKK

>member
-1 MLAAETKSLIHL
+1 MLSADTKSLIHL
-13 NLIPGIGNHT
+13 NLISGIGNHT
-23 IQRLL
+23 IRRLL

-33 AERAVAATSE
+33 AEKSIAATSA

-55 RRQLVDG
+55 RQQLIDG

-68 AQEIELIER
+68 AQELELIEQ
-77 HQCRIVTIN
+77 HQCHIVTIN

-97 DDPPALLYIIGDF
+97 DDPPVLLYIIGDF
-110 PPQDAPSIAIV
+110 PLQHTLSIAIV
-121 GSRSPTEYGKTI
+121 GSRSPTEYGKTT

-138 HQLAERGI
+138 YQLAERGI
-146 TVVSGFARGIDTC
+146 TIVSGFARGIDTC
-159 VHRGALEAG
+159 VHRGALEAN
-168 GRTVAVFG
+168 GRTIAVFG
-176 SGLSIIYPE
+176 CGLSIIYPE
-185 TNTALATDITE
+185 TNRALAAEIIE

-207 MPPRGR
+207 VPPRGK

-252 EVFAVPG
+252 EVFAIPG
-259 QIFSGV
+259 QIFSNV

-288 ALPQDYAGILGQ
+288 ALPQNYTQILGGESLEPP
-300 RSAAPMESRSEVTR
+300 SAKQPDKIA
-314 QAASR
+314 
-319 RDRGPKRFN
+319 
-328 STSRPQPVEEKS
+328 RPQSVEKRS
-340 TPASQPKTKV
+340 TPTPQPKAN
-350 ELNLTPDEQTV
+350 LNLTPDEQTV
-361 LSAMD
+361 LSAMG
-366 ADSVH
+366 AASVH
-371 IDEITRT
+371 IDEITRV

-399 QQLPGKQFVRK
+399 QQLPGKQFVKK

>member
-1 MLAAETKSLIHL
+1 MLSADTKSLIHL

-23 IQRLL
+23 IRRLL

-33 AERAVAATSE
+33 AEKSVAATSA

-55 RRQLVDG
+55 RQQLIDG

-68 AQEIELIER
+68 AQELELIEQ
-77 HQCRIVTIN
+77 HQCHIVTIN
-86 DDTYPP
+86 DAAYPT

-97 DDPPALLYIIGDF
+97 SDPPVLLYIIGEF
-110 PPQDAPSIAIV
+110 PLQNAPSIAIV
-121 GSRSPTEYGKTI
+121 GSRSPTEYGKTT

-159 VHRGALEAG
+159 VHRGALEGG

-176 SGLSIIYPE
+176 CGLSIVYPE
-185 TNTALATDITE
+185 TNRALATEIIE

-207 MPPRGR
+207 MPPRGS

-244 RHAAEQGR
+244 RHAADQGR

-259 QIFSGV
+259 QIFSNV

-288 ALPQDYAGILGQ
+288 ALPRDYTKVLGGESPEPTRQTPPRMNQDSK
-300 RSAAPMESRSEVTR
+300 RSDKAAPLQSTR
-314 QAASR
+314 K
-319 RDRGPKRFN
+319 G
-328 STSRPQPVEEKS
+328 S
-340 TPASQPKTKV
+340 TPPSQPKTN
-350 ELNLTPDEQTV
+350 LNLTADEQAV
-361 LSAMD
+361 MSAIGEE
-366 ADSVH
+366 SVH
-371 IDEITRT
+371 IDEITRV

-399 QQLPGKQFVRK
+399 QQLPGKQFVKK

>member
-1 MLAAETKSLIHL
+1 MLSADTKSLIHL

-23 IQRLL
+23 IRRLL

-33 AERAVAATSE
+33 AEKSLAATSE

-55 RRQLVDG
+55 RQQLTDG
-62 RSRAPL
+62 RSHAPL
-68 AQEIELIER
+68 AQELALIEQ
-77 HQCRIVTIN
+77 HQCHIVTIN
-86 DDTYPP
+86 DDAYPP
-92 LLKQI
+92 ILKQI
-97 DDPPALLYIIGDF
+97 HDPPVLLYIIGEF
-110 PPQDAPSIAIV
+110 PLQDAPSIAIV

-133 SQQLS
+133 SHQLS

-176 SGLSIIYPE
+176 CGLSIIYPE
-185 TNTALATDITE
+185 TNRTLAAEMIK
-196 SGALISEFPMT
+196 SGALVSEFPMT
-207 MPPRGR
+207 MPPRGN

-233 ASERSGSLITA
+233 ASDRSGSLITA

-259 QIFSGV
+259 QIFSNV

-288 ALPQDYAGILGQ
+288 ALPQDYTGILRG
-300 RSAAPMESRSEVTR
+300 ESLEPTR
-314 QAASR
+314 QPTSSKQS
-319 RDRGPKRFN
+319 DRIA
-328 STSRPQPVEEKS
+328 RPQSVENRS
-340 TPASQPKTKV
+340 TPTSQPKTKTDP
-350 ELNLTPDEQTV
+350 NLTPDEQVV

-371 IDEITRT
+371 IDEITRV

-393 ELKGIV
+393 ELKGVV
-399 QQLPGKQFVRK
+399 QQLPGKQFVKK

>member
-1 MLAAETKSLIHL
+1 MLSAETKSLIHL

-23 IQRLL
+23 IRRLL
-28 AAFGS
+28 TAFGS
-33 AERAVAATSE
+33 AEKSVAATSA

-55 RRQLVDG
+55 RQQLIDG

-68 AQEIELIER
+68 AQELELIDQ
-77 HQCRIVTIN
+77 HGCHIVTISDN
-86 DDTYPP
+86 TYPP

-97 DDPPALLYIIGDF
+97 HDPPVLLYIIGDF
-110 PPQDAPSIAIV
+110 SLQDTPSIAIV

-168 GRTVAVFG
+168 GHTIAVFG
-176 SGLSIIYPE
+176 CGLSIVYPE
-185 TNTALATDITE
+185 TNRTLAAEIVK

-207 MPPRGR
+207 MPPRGK

-233 ASERSGSLITA
+233 ASDRSGSLITA

-281 SVDDLLD
+281 GVDDLLD
-288 ALPQDYAGILGQ
+288 ALPQDYTQILGG
-300 RSAAPMESRSEVTR
+300 ESPE
-314 QAASR
+314 
-319 RDRGPKRFN
+319 PP
-328 STSRPQPVEEKS
+328 STKQPDKIIRPQAVEKRS
-340 TPASQPKTKV
+340 TPTPQPGTKV

-366 ADSVH
+366 TDSVH
-371 IDEITRT
+371 IDEITRA

-399 QQLPGKQFVRK
+399 QQLPGKQFVKK

>member
-1 MLAAETKSLIHL
+1 MLAAETKNLIHL

-23 IQRLL
+23 IRRLL

-33 AERAVAATSE
+33 AEKSVAATSA

-55 RRQLVDG
+55 RQQLING
-62 RSRAPL
+62 RSHAPL
-68 AQEIELIER
+68 AQELELIQQ
-77 HQCRIVTIN
+77 HQCHIVTIN
-86 DDTYPP
+86 DDAYPP

-97 DDPPALLYIIGDF
+97 NDPPVLLYIIGAF
-110 PPQDAPSIAIV
+110 PLQNAPSIAIV

-168 GRTVAVFG
+168 GRTIAVFG
-176 SGLSIIYPE
+176 CGLSIIYPAA
-185 TNTALATDITE
+185 NRALAAEIVE

-207 MPPRGR
+207 MPPRGN

-244 RHAAEQGR
+244 GHAAEQGR

-288 ALPQDYAGILGQ
+288 ALPQNYTQILGGKSLEPP
-300 RSAAPMESRSEVTR
+300 SAKQPDKIA
-314 QAASR
+314 
-319 RDRGPKRFN
+319 
-328 STSRPQPVEEKS
+328 RPQSVEKRS
-340 TPASQPKTKV
+340 TPTSQPKTN
-350 ELNLTPDEQTV
+350 LNLTPDEQTV
-361 LSAMD
+361 LSAMG

-371 IDEITRT
+371 IDEITRV

-399 QQLPGKQFVRK
+399 QQLPGKQFMKK

>member
-1 MLAAETKSLIHL
+1 MLSADTKSLIHL

-23 IQRLL
+23 IRRML

-33 AERAVAATSE
+33 AEKSIAATSE

-55 RRQLVDG
+55 RQQLIDG

-68 AQEIELIER
+68 AQELELIDQ
-77 HQCRIVTIN
+77 HQCHVVTIN

-97 DDPPALLYIIGDF
+97 HDPPVLLYVTGDF
-110 PPQDAPSIAIV
+110 PLQDTPNIAIV
-121 GSRSPTEYGKTI
+121 GSRSPTEYGKTT

-138 HQLAERGI
+138 YQLAERGI

-176 SGLSIIYPE
+176 CGLSIIYPE
-185 TNTALATDITE
+185 TNRALAAEIIE

-207 MPPRGR
+207 MPPRGK

-288 ALPQDYAGILGQ
+288 ALPQDYTKVLGGNSIEPTHQ
-300 RSAAPMESRSEVTR
+300 PPSAKQPDKIARSQSIE
-314 QAASR
+314 
-319 RDRGPKRFN
+319 KR
-328 STSRPQPVEEKS
+328 S
-340 TPASQPKTKV
+340 TPTSQPKAA
-350 ELNLTPDEQTV
+350 LNLTPDEQIV
-361 LSAMD
+361 LSAMG

-371 IDEITRT
+371 IDEITRV

-393 ELKGIV
+393 ELKGVV
-399 QQLPGKQFVRK
+399 QQLPGKQFVKK